1 MANQNNEYSPVNKQK
16 LRSKKY
22 TGFYHVLQNQYKNL
36 FSINTDKN
44 NLLILSSAVPPSK
57 VISNNVLNIFQND
70 RELVEIF

>member
-22 TGFYHVLQNQYKNL
+22 RGFYHVLQNQYKNL